1 MHEMSIAVSIVDIV
15 CKKAIEEDAKK
26 INSIEL
32 EIGELSGIMIDA
44 LEFGFEAATKN
55 TLADGALLKINKVQ
69 GKALCKNC
77 DKHFHIEHEYTP
89 CPTCNDF
96 NFELLEGKELNIK
109 SFNID

>member
-15 CKKAIEEDAKK
+15 CSKAKEENAKK
-26 INSIEL
+26 INSIQL

-55 TLADGALLKINKVQ
+55 TLADGAMLRIDKIQ

-77 DKHFHIEHEYTP
+77 DKHFYIKNEYTP
-89 CPTCNDF
+89 CPSCNDF
-96 NFELLEGKELNIK
+96 NIELLEGKELNIK
-109 SFNID
+109 SFNIN